1 MIDNAAPFVDYHK
14 SNKDQEQRPMTE
26 EKREQHLERLRAN
39 SRRYYERHK
48 EELSARRKT
57 ARAAKLAGMS
67 EEEREALKAR
77 NREYQK
83 AYRKA
88 HPEKVAVWTARTWL
102 RKLERCGEEKQN
114 NV

>member
-1 MIDNAAPFVDYHK
+1 
-14 SNKDQEQRPMTE
+14 MTE
-26 EKREQHLERLRAN
+26 EERKKRLERLRAN
-39 SRRYYERHK
+39 SRRYYEAHK
-48 EELSARRKT
+48 KELSEKRKT

-88 HPEKVAVWTARTWL
+88 HPDKVAIWTARTWL
-102 RKLERCGEEKQN
+102 RKLEKAGQETQI